1 MLSFFSTNLGK
12 TPAFGIT
19 TSVVLCNTMFLQMNG
34 FELAGRAMKVGHV
47 TDRPDGQL
55 GVGGQGGMSIY

>member
-1 MLSFFSTNLGK
+1 
-12 TPAFGIT
+12 
-19 TSVVLCNTMFLQMNG
+19 MFLQMNG

-55 GVGGQGGMSIY
+55 GVGGQGGMVIY

>member
-1 MLSFFSTNLGK
+1 MLSFFFTNYNF
-12 TPAFGIT
+12 AFVST
-19 TSVVLCNTMFLQMNG
+19 TSVVLYDNMFLQMNG

-55 GVGGQGGMSIY
+55 GVGGQGGMAIY

>member
-1 MLSFFSTNLGK
+1 M
-12 TPAFGIT
+12 
-19 TSVVLCNTMFLQMNG
+19 VLQMNG

-55 GVGGQGGMSIY
+55 GVGGQGGMTIYQK